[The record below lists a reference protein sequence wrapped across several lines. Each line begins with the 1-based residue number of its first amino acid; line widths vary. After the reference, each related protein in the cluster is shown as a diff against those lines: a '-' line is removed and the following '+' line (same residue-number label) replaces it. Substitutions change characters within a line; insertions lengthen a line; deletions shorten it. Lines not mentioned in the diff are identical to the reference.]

1 LLKSDGLFWNFLKSL
16 VLFVKPSNN
25 LISRDDLAAKV
36 NTANTIAIVKIGIF
50 SIEMSLTKTNII
62 EKNKSARTS

>member
-1 LLKSDGLFWNFLKSL
+1 LLKSEGLFWNFLKSL

-25 LISRDDLAAKV
+25 FISLDDLAAKV

-50 SIEMSLTKTNII
+50 SIEMLLAKTNII

>member
-25 LISRDDLAAKV
+25 FISRDDLAAKV

-50 SIEMSLTKTNII
+50 SIEMSLIKTNII